1 MLRAGP
7 SRYRG
12 PPVTR
17 YLQLPIASWRAKF
30 PLRLQEG
37 YVLLELVYLLL
48 FSKLQPHVAIPHRHR
63 SASYTHMYVLVL

>member
-1 MLRAGP
+1 MWIKLCMYVRTLQYLMLRAGP

-30 PLRLQEG
+30 PLHLQEG
-37 YVLLELVYLLL
+37 YVLLEPVYFIAFL
-48 FSKLQPHVAIPHRHR
+48 KAAATCRH
-63 SASYTHMYVLVL
+63 SS